1 MIILKVQ
8 SYVYDY
14 HVQQLLVTPLTMF
27 LRKERPGQLDHIFFP
42 GVIGK
47 YPCRET
53 PPNKARFAK
62 EVAIFETKEERLKV
76 KVEF

>member
-1 MIILKVQ
+1 
-8 SYVYDY
+8 
-14 HVQQLLVTPLTMF
+14 MF
-27 LRKERPGQLDHIFFP
+27 LRKERPGQLDHNFFP
-42 GVIGK
+42 GVNGK

-62 EVAIFETKEERLKV
+62 EVAIFEIKEERLKV